1 MNYST
6 RDPKVINRDPVPTGK
21 WVGLIN
27 GEKPPARFLSRD
39 FVVKSVLKIFDE
51 VESQK
56 RWGAVSVSFQAGAFR
71 TIKKEET
78 ITEEK

>member
-1 MNYST
+1 MNY
-6 RDPKVINRDPVPTGK
+6 KKTGE
-21 WVGLIN
+21 WGGLIN

-39 FVVKSVLKIFDE
+39 FVVRSILKIFDE
-51 VESQK
+51 VERDG
-56 RWGAVSVSFQAGAFR
+56 RWGAVTIMFQAGAFK